1 MKKLLLISTLLFFS
15 IINNL
20 YAKNTIVFVDLDIVM
35 STSKPGLSVL
45 KQLDDIKSKNL
56 IIFEKEKEVLKKKEN
71 TLISQKNIL
80 TADDFKVKFNELKL
94 EVKKYNDDRNSKI
107 KNYKKIRNDN
117 TKKLLELIN
126 PILIKYSEDES
137 ISLILRKNNLVIGKT
152 DLDITKPIIEL
163 VNKNIKK
170 YKIKW

>member
-20 YAKNTIVFVDLDIVM
+20 YAKNTIVFVDFDIVM
-35 STSKPGLSVL
+35 SISKPGLSVL

-170 YKIKW
+170 YKIK

>member
-170 YKIKW
+170 YKIK